1 MTAYEEMSS
10 LVNYIQPIKFESFEI
25 SARKDDL
32 FCPVKENVFL
42 WLKQASHIFA
52 LKTMYLLTV

>member
-25 SARKDDL
+25 SARKNDL
-32 FCPVKENVFL
+32 FSPVKEKFFI
-42 WLKQASHIFA
+42 WLKQASDIFA
-52 LKTMYLLTV
+52 LKMAYLLTV